1 MIFLLAGH
9 GGGDSGAVGVN
20 GRTESA
26 GACKQILRWDKQKWR
41 VLRGLTRRRNAEY
54 KLCVGG

>member
-26 GACKQILRWDKQKWR
+26 ETIK
-41 VLRGLTRRRNAEY
+41 LRGLTNRRRAEY
-54 KLCVGG
+54 KMCVRELMGSGDEQ